1 MTKQFD
7 NPDQIDLF
15 DTTDPD
21 LIPPPGVEVL
31 SKELSD
37 KWQAEF
43 YSTPIDRTPN
53 AQKAVQKLHPMIE
66 AKKKHEAKA
75 MSYPA
80 FINNKVLTS
89 YIGSMVLA
97 EIVDIRKNHKT
108 NAIEVVYSVVNAD
121 GVEMYACD
129 PIGLPNVPEVYT
141 VEKMRTYLQLY
152 PTKGHPVKQMQRDV
166 KSSQSLVAF
175 YAAIR
180 ARMFRAQMANRP
192 TMALIEPCMSVR
204 GNVYLKIHN
213 PACSQ

>member
-15 DTTDPD
+15 D
-21 LIPPPGVEVL
+21 IPVPEGVEVL

-43 YSTPIDRTPN
+43 YSTPIDRTPTSP
-53 AQKAVQKLHPMIE
+53 KAVQKLHPMIE
-66 AKKKHEAKA
+66 AKKQHEAKA

-141 VEKMRTYLQLY
+141 VERMRTYLQLY
-152 PTKGHPVKQMQRDV
+152 PTKGHPQKQMQRDV
-166 KSSQSLVAF
+166 KASQSLEIF
-175 YAAIR
+175 YASIR
-180 ARMFRAQMANRP
+180 ARMFRAQMANHP

>member
-7 NPDQIDLF
+7 NPEQIDLF
-15 DTTDPD
+15 DIPVPD
-21 LIPPPGVEVL
+21 GVEVL

-43 YSTPIDRTPN
+43 YATPIEQTP
-53 AQKAVQKLHPMIE
+53 KAPKKLHLMIE

-75 MSYPA
+75 REYPS
-80 FINNKVLTS
+80 FINNKCLTS
-89 YIGSMVLA
+89 YIGSLVLA

-129 PIGLPNVPEVYT
+129 PIGLPGVPEVYT

-152 PTKGHPVKQMQRDV
+152 PTKGPLDKQKKRDF
-166 KSSQSLVAF
+166 KSSQSLEAF

-180 ARMFRAQMANRP
+180 ARMFRAQMVNRSVS
-192 TMALIEPCMSVR
+192 ALIEPCMSVR

>member
-15 DTTDPD
+15 D
-21 LIPPPGVEVL
+21 IPVPEGVEVL

-43 YSTPIDRTPN
+43 YSTPIDRTPT
-53 AQKAVQKLHPMIE
+53 AQKTTQKLHPMIA
-66 AKKKHEAKA
+66 AKKAHEAKA
-75 MSYPA
+75 MTYPA

-89 YIGSMVLA
+89 YIGSMLLA

-141 VEKMRTYLQLY
+141 VEKMRAYLQLY
-152 PTKGHPVKQMQRDV
+152 PTKGHPEKQMQRDI
-166 KSSQSLVAF
+166 KSSQSLEAF
-175 YAAIR
+175 YASIR
-180 ARMFRAQMANRP
+180 ARMFRTQMANHP

>member
-7 NPDQIDLF
+7 NPEQIDLF
-15 DTTDPD
+15 D
-21 LIPPPGVEVL
+21 IPVPEGVEVL

-43 YSTPIDRTPN
+43 YSTPIEQTP
-53 AQKAVQKLHPMIE
+53 KAPKKLHQMIE
-66 AKKKHEAKA
+66 AKKLHEAKA
-75 MSYPA
+75 KLYPS

-89 YIGSMVLA
+89 YIGCLVLA
-97 EIVDIRKNHKT
+97 EIIDIRKNHKT
-108 NAIEVVYSVVNAD
+108 NIIEVIYSVVTPD
-121 GVEMYACD
+121 ETELYACD
-129 PIGLPNVPEVYT
+129 PIGLQSVPEVYT

-152 PTKGHPVKQMQRDV
+152 PTQGTPEKQKKRDF
-166 KSSQSLVAF
+166 KSSQSLESF

-180 ARMFRAQMANRP
+180 ARMFRAQMVNRSVR
-192 TMALIEPCMSVR
+192 TLIEPCMSVR